1 MIRVQNLIKNFQ
13 EVKAVNNISFTVK
26 NGEILGFLG
35 PNGAGKTTTL
45 RIITSYLA
53 PTSGN
58 VYVDDLNVLEDSME
72 IRKRLGYLPELNPLY
87 YEMNVYNF
95 LKFVSATRGID
106 RNKFKERFDEVTE
119 LCGLKGEIHKNIG
132 ELSKGFRQRV
142 GLAQAIFH
150 NPEILIL
157 DEPTSGLDPN
167 QIVEIRQLIK
177 NLGKEKTVIISSHIL
192 QEIQATADRMVIIN
206 RGSIVADGTI
216 SDLMSSFRGHTR
228 LELELKN
235 ASEESINEIQTIHP
249 DISVAE
255 VKKLDNTFIAKLD
268 YPNTIDPRQD
278 IFNYALDN
286 KWIIL
291 EMSRQKTSLEDVFR
305 QLTIEGGTANA

>member
-1 MIRVQNLIKNFQ
+1 VKNHIKNFQ

-87 YEMNVYNF
+87 YEVNVYDF
-95 LKFVSATRGID
+95 LKFVSAARGID
-106 RNKFKERFDEVTE
+106 KNKFKKRFDEVAE
-119 LCGLKGEIHKNIG
+119 LCGLRGEIHKNIG

-177 NLGKEKTVIISSHIL
+177 NLGREKTVVISSHIL
-192 QEIQATADRMVIIN
+192 QEVQATADRMIIIN
-206 RGSIVADGTI
+206 RGNIVADGTI
-216 SDLMSSFRGHTR
+216 NDLMSSFRGRTR
-228 LELELKN
+228 W
-235 ASEESINEIQTIHP
+235 
-249 DISVAE
+249 
-255 VKKLDNTFIAKLD
+255 DNTFIVKLD
-268 YPNTIDPRQD
+268 YPNAIDPRQD
-278 IFNYALDN
+278 IFNYALDS

-291 EMSRQKTSLEDVFR
+291 EISREKTSLEDVFR
-305 QLTIEGGTANA
+305 QLTIEGGEANA

>member
-1 MIRVQNLIKNFQ
+1 VITVQNLVKNFQ

-87 YEMNVYNF
+87 YEVNVYDF
-95 LKFVSATRGID
+95 LKFVSAARGID
-106 RNKFKERFDEVTE
+106 KNKFKKRFDEVAE
-119 LCGLKGEIHKNIG
+119 LCGLRGEIHKNIG

-177 NLGKEKTVIISSHIL
+177 NLGREKTVVISSHIL
-192 QEIQATADRMVIIN
+192 QEVQATADRMIIIN
-206 RGSIVADGTI
+206 RGNIVADGTI
-216 SDLMSSFRGHTR
+216 NDLMSSFRGRTR

-235 ASEESINEIQTIHP
+235 ASEESISGIQTIHS
-249 DISVAE
+249 DISIIE
-255 VKKLDNTFIAKLD
+255 VKKWDNTFIVKLD
-268 YPNTIDPRQD
+268 YPNAIDPRQD
-278 IFNYALDN
+278 IFNYALDS

-291 EMSRQKTSLEDVFR
+291 EISREKTSLEDVFR
-305 QLTIEGGTANA
+305 QLTIEGGEANA